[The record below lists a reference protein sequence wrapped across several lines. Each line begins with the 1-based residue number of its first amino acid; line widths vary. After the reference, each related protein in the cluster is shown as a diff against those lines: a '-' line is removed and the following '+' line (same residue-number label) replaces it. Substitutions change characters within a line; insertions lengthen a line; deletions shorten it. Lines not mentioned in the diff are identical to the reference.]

1 MKHFKLKL
9 LLVFLLWNSTVF
21 SAGYADAYFYKAKP
35 GKYEEAADLM
45 REGRDIGLANG
56 QVVIVH
62 QQNIGKGGEKMFLWV
77 DFFNT
82 YEDRARA
89 YTAEAWQPFLE
100 KFNQQTILM
109 PVKSY
114 QMTSLDEINPPIGIP
129 PPNAFPTVSTS
140 GTTLKCS
147 KAKSFPVLPKPD

>member
-1 MKHFKLKL
+1 MKYFKLKL

-62 QQNIGKGGEKMFLWV
+62 QQNI
-77 DFFNT
+77 
-82 YEDRARA
+82 
-89 YTAEAWQPFLE
+89 
-100 KFNQQTILM
+100 
-109 PVKSY
+109 
-114 QMTSLDEINPPIGIP
+114 
-129 PPNAFPTVSTS
+129 
-140 GTTLKCS
+140 S
-147 KAKSFPVLPKPD
+147 KIKDITW